1 MPEDPT
7 RPFRLGRRVRPRRPI
22 LRFRT
27 AGYCTWAVVSINS
40 YRLADAFVVG
50 KKEQKVRRKIVRNN
64 ST

>member
-50 KKEQKVRRKIVRNN
+50 KGEKKQQKNKR
-64 ST
+64 

>member
-1 MPEDPT
+1 MPEDQT

-50 KKEQKVRRKIVRNN
+50 KGKRTKGKKKDREK
-64 ST
+64 